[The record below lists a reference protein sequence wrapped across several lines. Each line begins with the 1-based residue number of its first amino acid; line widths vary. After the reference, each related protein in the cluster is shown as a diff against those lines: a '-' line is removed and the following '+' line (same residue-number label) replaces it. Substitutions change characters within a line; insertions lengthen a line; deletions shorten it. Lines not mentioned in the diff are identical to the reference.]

1 MGYRLLADTVIVIH
15 AAFVAFVVLG
25 GLVVLRWPRMA
36 WAHVPA
42 AIWGA
47 LIEFFGWICPL
58 TPLENALRERA
69 GQSGY
74 SGGFIEHYVL
84 HTLYPDGLTRHVQ
97 FTLGAL
103 VIVINVAA
111 YAVVVARRRRAR
123 ARVSVY

>member
-47 LIEFFGWICPL
+47 LIEFLGWICPL